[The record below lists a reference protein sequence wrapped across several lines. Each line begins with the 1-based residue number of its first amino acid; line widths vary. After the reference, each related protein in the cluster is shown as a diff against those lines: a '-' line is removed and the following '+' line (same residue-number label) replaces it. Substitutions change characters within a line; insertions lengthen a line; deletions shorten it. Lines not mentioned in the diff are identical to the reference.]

1 MIKQGLFFLLFILV
15 STIYTPVISFCQ
27 STSGGTGIV
36 SPNAQP
42 PSGGSQ
48 APDVLQGQ
56 PDFPDYIVA
65 PRDNLNPFG
74 LSTMSGSKDVD
85 YRGSVGTLGT
95 TTKRPSNLEVN
106 SPKEQI
112 PEEGADK
119 SNQGSE
125 DSFIE
130 ADIVNQ
136 PPPSSSRKHKEVS
149 IYRWTDE
156 EGVLHVTND
165 LGTVPPKYQEQAVRQ
180 SGTGHGINR

>member
-1 MIKQGLFFLLFILV
+1 MIKQSLFLSLLIIV
-15 STIYTPVISFCQ
+15 AAICTPNNSFSQ

-48 APDVLQGQ
+48 TPDVLQGQ

-65 PRDNLNPFG
+65 PRDSLNPFG
-74 LSTMSGSKDVD
+74 LSSMSGSTDVD
-85 YRGSVGTLGT
+85 YRDSAGTLGT

-106 SPKEQI
+106 RPKEQI
-112 PEEGADK
+112 PEEDADK

-130 ADIVNQ
+130 ADIVNR
-136 PPPSSSRKHKEVS
+136 PPPSTSRKHEN

-165 LGTVPPKYQEQAVRQ
+165 LGSVPPKYQEQAVKQ
-180 SGTGHGINR
+180 SSTAQGADW